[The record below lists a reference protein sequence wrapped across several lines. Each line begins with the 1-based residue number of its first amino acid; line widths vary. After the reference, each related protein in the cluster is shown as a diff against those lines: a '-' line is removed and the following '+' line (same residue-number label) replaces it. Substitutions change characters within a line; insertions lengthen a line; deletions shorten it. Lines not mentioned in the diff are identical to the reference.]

1 METGKVYLREEGRS
15 VTVVHPDAGLEVPEH
30 IQNKWQNLVDLI
42 SSIFQVPS
50 SLVMRVDTRSI
61 EVFLKSSNA
70 DNPYRAG
77 DKEVLGHGLY
87 CETAIGRDEMLEIP
101 DALKNIPW
109 KDNPDM
115 KLGMMSYLGYPLKWP
130 DGSVFGTICAL
141 DSKPRNFEG
150 DMKQLMAVFS
160 SIIESDLKSI
170 YDYSQLNDENRRLD
184 TMIREIHHRIKNNL
198 NTVISYMQLKKN
210 ASEETV
216 QQLVGDIEVR
226 MRAFAGLHEKIYRSI
241 SLNPDF
247 SDYIQN
253 LAREALTAMG
263 RDDIDLSLKVDNI
276 TGSQFSLDAGMVV
289 AELITN
295 SVKYA
300 LPAGDSTGN
309 PPVSEDLRISLEIL
323 ADRGRV
329 HMRYSDY
336 GPGIS
341 DTHSQGFGM
350 VMFEGFA
357 QRYDGEFALSGDA
370 QIIWEFRNLLPG

>member
-42 SSIFQVPS
+42 SSIFEVPS
-50 SLVMRVDTRSI
+50 SLVMRVNTRSI

-87 CETAIGRDEMLEIP
+87 CETAIGRDEILEIP

-170 YDYSQLNDENRRLD
+170 FDYNLLNNENQRLD

-198 NTVISYMQLKKN
+198 NSLITYMQIRKHTQ
-210 ASEETV
+210 EETV

-241 SLNPDF
+241 SLDPDF
-247 SDYIQN
+247 SDYIST
-253 LAREALTAMG
+253 LAWEALRAMG
-263 RDDIDLSLKVDNI
+263 RESVDLSMSIDEV
-276 TGSQFSLDAGMVV
+276 TGAQFSLDAGMIV

-295 SVKYA
+295 SLKYA
-300 LPAGDSTGN
+300 LSEHPESSD
-309 PPVSEDLRISLEIL
+309 PPDEQRISLEIRNK
-323 ADRGRV
+323 DGV
-329 HMRYSDY
+329 VSITYQDY
-336 GPGIS
+336 GPGMA
-341 DTHSQGFGM
+341 DQLSQGFGM

-357 QRYDGEFALSGDA
+357 QRYDGHFRIGGE
-370 QIIWEFRNLLPG
+370 QKNVWEFNELHPE